1 MKVIAFISGKGGT
14 GKTSM
19 VASLARLAEPVVA
32 ADCDVDAANLA
43 LLLDGTVVHQ
53 ERFNAGQKAR
63 IDPDLCTGCGLC
75 YERCRFGAIRPV
87 DTVYEID
94 QLTCEG
100 CRVCH
105 QACDFDAVELT
116 DNDAGEVL
124 VLDASTG
131 PVVRAELEPAQSNSG
146 KLVTRVRTLAREQ
159 SARHGLDLVLL
170 DGPPGIGCPVHAT
183 LADVDLVVVV
193 TEPTPSGEHDLARAL
208 DLLRQFGRPA
218 QVIINKSDLSPTMTE
233 RIRRLTETHGAEVI
247 GELPFV
253 STVPAALAQ
262 RRALL
267 DDEALRPLLE
277 ALWAR
282 IQSHPALQAE
292 AEPAAAESATR

>member
-19 VASLARLAEPVVA
+19 VASFAKVAAPVVA
-32 ADCDVDAANLA
+32 ADCDVDAANLS
-43 LLLDGTVVHQ
+43 LLLDGKVEHT
-53 ERFNAGQKAR
+53 ERFMAGQKAH
-63 IDPDLCTGCGLC
+63 INPDLCTGCDLC
-75 YERCRFGAIRPV
+75 YERCRFDAIRPV
-87 DTVYEID
+87 DTLYEID
-94 QLTCEG
+94 QLACEG

-116 DNDAGEVL
+116 DNDAGEVQ
-124 VLDASTG
+124 VLAAATG
-131 PVVRAELEPAQSNSG
+131 PVVRAALEPAQSNSG
-146 KLVTRVRTLAREQ
+146 KLVTRVRVLAREE
-159 SARHGLDLVLL
+159 SDRHGLDLVLL

-208 DLLRQFGRPA
+208 DLLRKFGRPA
-218 QVIINKSDLSPTMTE
+218 QVIINKADLSLTMTE
-233 RIRRLTETHGAEVI
+233 RIHKLTETHGGEVI

-253 STVPAALAQ
+253 PTVPAALAQ
-262 RRALL
+262 RRSLL
-267 DDEALRPLLE
+267 EDATLRPLLE

-282 IQSHPALQAE
+282 IQGHPALQAE
-292 AEPAAAESATR
+292 TEPAAAEVMTK